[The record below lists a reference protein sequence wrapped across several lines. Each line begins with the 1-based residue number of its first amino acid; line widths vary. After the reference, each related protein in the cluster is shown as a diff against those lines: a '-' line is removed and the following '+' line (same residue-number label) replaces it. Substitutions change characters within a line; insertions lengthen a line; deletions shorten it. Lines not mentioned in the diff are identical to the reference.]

1 MTDYSRT
8 IFFIS
13 DSTAITAE
21 TMGQSLLSQFDGIE
35 FEEVTLP
42 FIDSYKKSL
51 HAYQQ
56 INLDAEVKG
65 VKPIVFS
72 TLIDPDIRKLIKS
85 SNCLFFD
92 LIETFIGRLESELHT
107 ESSHTIGR
115 YHGRAD
121 EGVYDQRMHAVN
133 YALSTDDGTA
143 TKYYGQADVILI
155 GVSRTGKTPTCV
167 YMGLQFGINAANYP
181 LTEEDFKRN
190 AIELPHLLNPFR
202 DKLYGLTINPK
213 RLQMIRSERRPDSR
227 YSSLQQC
234 QMELSKAD
242 MLFTAENIPH
252 LNVTS
257 MSVEEIASTILLECN
272 LHRHVL

>member
-1 MTDYSRT
+1 
-8 IFFIS
+8 
-13 DSTAITAE
+13 
-21 TMGQSLLSQFDGIE
+21 
-35 FEEVTLP
+35 
-42 FIDSYKKSL
+42 
-51 HAYQQ
+51 
-56 INLDAEVKG
+56 
-65 VKPIVFS
+65 
-72 TLIDPDIRKLIKS
+72 IDPDIRQLIKS

-92 LIETFIGRLESELHT
+92 LIEEFIGKLESELHR

-115 YHGRAD
+115 YHGRTD
-121 EGVYDQRMHAVN
+121 EGVYDQRIHAVN

-143 TKYYGQADVILI
+143 TKNYDQADVVLL

-181 LTEEDFKRN
+181 LTEDDFKQN
-190 AIELPHLLNPFR
+190 AIELPHVLNLFR

-213 RLQMIRSERRPDSR
+213 RLQMIRSERRPGSL

-234 QMELSKAD
+234 QMELSQAE
-242 MLFTAENIPH
+242 MLYATENIPY